1 MVEHSRKWY
10 GFKFPVFFFMEVK
23 YHQDIRQTENK
34 CRGVVRRGAK
44 GAKVAFQILPKCC
57 VFIAALSNEKRNLET
72 SFEMII
78 RCLKCHEF
86 YSVTS
91 MLVARKSKNFNVSS
105 T

>member
-1 MVEHSRKWY
+1 
-10 GFKFPVFFFMEVK
+10 MEVR

-34 CRGVVRRGAK
+34 CKGVVRRGAK

-57 VFIAALSNEKRNLET
+57 VFIAALSSEKRNLET

-78 RCLKCHEF
+78 QCLKCHEF

-91 MLVARKSKNFNVSS
+91 MLVARKSKNVKYLQPK